1 MTKTAEATEG
11 RATGKPS
18 RSPLVERAYREIK
31 QCILVNVFKPNR
43 RILEQDLA
51 QRLGMSRTPV
61 REAVIRLEKE
71 GLVEVMPR
79 RGMRILPVSP
89 DDMREIHDVLACLEA
104 RAAQRLAERH
114 PSAAEIAPLTEALD
128 AMIAGL
134 DADDLTAW
142 AAADDRFHRLLLELC
157 GNKRLAAMA
166 LTVFDQAHRART
178 ITLHM
183 RPAPH
188 RSNEDRRAVLDAIL
202 AGDGR
207 RAHDLHF
214 QHRHG
219 AMLLLTEIL
228 KRHNLREL

>member
-1 MTKTAEATEG
+1 MTRTAEATEG

-18 RSPLVERAYREIK
+18 RSPLVEHAYREIK
-31 QCILVNVFKPNR
+31 RCILGNVFKPNR

-51 QRLGMSRTPV
+51 QRLGMNRTPV

-71 GLVEVMPR
+71 VLVEVMPR

-114 PSAAEIAPLTEALD
+114 PSAAEIAPPTEALD

-142 AAADDRFHRLLLELC
+142 AAAD
-157 GNKRLAAMA
+157 
-166 LTVFDQAHRART
+166 
-178 ITLHM
+178 
-183 RPAPH
+183 
-188 RSNEDRRAVLDAIL
+188 DRRAVLDAIL

-214 QHRHG
+214 QHRHD
-219 AMLLLTEIL
+219 AMPRLTEIL
-228 KRHNLREL
+228 KRHNPRELRTRRHPSSRAERSNPEHSI